1 MLRSLPRKSMKKQK
15 IAQFSLLILVVLIL
29 VGILLMNV
37 YTFYQQSS
45 PPPLGEL
52 PPDSTVNIEI
62 SDEEWDKLFSGE
74 TSFDDLLSGG
84 SVSLPS
90 EEDASTTL
98 PEQPEDLPATEGETP
113 SASTGEGT
121 ASSSTEAKPN
131 GAASSSVA
139 TKPNG
144 STVSSGAASSGTSNK
159 PSGSTSSGASS
170 KPSGSASSSQK
181 QPEPY
186 EAEVKALILQLY
198 SVKARA
204 EGGLNSCIAEA
215 KAEFKALPEAQ
226 QTQSK
231 KLSIVFSKSKR
242 LYDLQASCD
251 KEVEAI
257 VSQMRKV
264 LTENGQSTA
273 LADQAMASYQS
284 QKSAMYS
291 SLMAKLY
298 S

>member
-1 MLRSLPRKSMKKQK
+1 MLRSLPRISMKKQK
-15 IAQFSLLILVVLIL
+15 IAQFSLLVLVVLIL
-29 VGILLMNV
+29 VGIVLMNV
-37 YTFYQQSS
+37 YSFYQQST
-45 PPPLGEL
+45 PPPLEEL
-52 PPDSTVNIEI
+52 SPDSTVNIEI

-84 SVSLPS
+84 SLGLPS

-98 PEQPEDLPATEGETP
+98 PEQPGDLPATEGETP
-113 SASTGEGT
+113 SASMGEGT
-121 ASSSTEAKPN
+121 VSSSTETKPS
-131 GAASSSVA
+131 GAASSSAA

-144 STVSSGAASSGTSNK
+144 STASSGA
-159 PSGSTSSGASS
+159 TSSGNSS
-170 KPSGSASSSQK
+170 KPSGSASSAQK

-251 KEVEAI
+251 KEVESI

>member
-1 MLRSLPRKSMKKQK
+1 MKKQK
-15 IAQFSLLILVVLIL
+15 IAQFSLLILIVLIL
-29 VGILLMNV
+29 MGILLMNL
-37 YTFYQQSS
+37 YSFYQQATQQ
-45 PPPLGEL
+45 PLEEL
-52 PPDSTVNIEI
+52 PPESTVTIEI

-84 SVSLPS
+84 SLSLPS

-98 PEQPEDLPATEGETP
+98 PEQPEELPPQEETP
-113 SASTGEGT
+113 SASMGEGT
-121 ASSSTEAKPN
+121 TSSSTETKPN
-131 GAASSSVA
+131 GAESSSTT

-144 STVSSGAASSGTSNK
+144 TTASYGAASSGT
-159 PSGSTSSGASS
+159 TS

-186 EAEVKALILQLY
+186 EAEIKALILQLY

-204 EGGLNSCIAEA
+204 ESGLNTCIAEA
-215 KAEFKALPEAQ
+215 KAEYKALPEAQ
-226 QTQSK
+226 QTQTK

-242 LYDLQASCD
+242 LYELQASCD
-251 KEVEAI
+251 KEVESI